1 MKKSIIAGIVG
12 TIIMTIVMY
21 VAPFMGI
28 PKMSPPEMLA
38 GMMNLPVFLG
48 WAMHFMIGVAFALAY
63 THLFA
68 PKAKFN
74 NIYLKG
80 AAFGLAA
87 FVFAQIAMGIL
98 GEIFP
103 MPPMEGSLMLMMLGS
118 IMGHAIFG
126 MAVAKTV
133 GF

>member
-1 MKKSIIAGIVG
+1 MNKSILGGVIG
-12 TIIMTIVMY
+12 TAVMTMVMY
-21 VAPFMGI
+21 VAPFMGM

-68 PKAKFN
+68 PKVN
-74 NIYLKG
+74 IGNIYLKG

-87 FVFAQIAMGIL
+87 FVFAQIAMAVMGAM
-98 GEIFP
+98 FP
-103 MPPMEGSLMLMMLGS
+103 MPPMEGSMMLMMLGS